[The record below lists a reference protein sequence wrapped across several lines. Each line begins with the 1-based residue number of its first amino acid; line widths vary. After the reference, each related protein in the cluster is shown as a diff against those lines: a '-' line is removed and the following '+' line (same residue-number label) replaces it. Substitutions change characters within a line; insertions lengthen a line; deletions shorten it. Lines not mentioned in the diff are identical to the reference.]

1 MEINS
6 TRNNAIKIL
15 LTIFGV
21 LGIIVSLYL
30 SYGIYFSQWNDPFTH
45 SSFKVYFLILATL
58 YIFFNCLTGINKSF
72 VSRGFYKELVV
83 CINEVL
89 ILVSLLILVLFWMH
103 RLWDS
108 HRLVIGFFAVF
119 FLVIDWSLRV
129 LIKNF
134 LIKVYL
140 KSKFA
145 KRLLIVTDKKNA
157 KGVCSDLF
165 ENLDWTRQICG
176 VSIINSKQ
184 IDNTS
189 TDSSLDKGY
198 LTKAKEEYCNLD
210 TIEVSLGN
218 SIDVVSGLNDLLD
231 YVTKNN
237 VDEVFV
243 HTEAIYSN
251 DMLKDTLSKIEEMG
265 VRVNVRINIDVFNY
279 LPNSYIKIDKLGKYQ
294 CVSVSRNFY
303 SYKKIVAK
311 HILDYI
317 GGIVGFLIFGLIYCI
332 LGPIIKLDSKG
343 PILYSQPR
351 VGKNGRLFKCYKFR
365 SMVTNADALKQK
377 LASQNEM
384 QGLMFKMENDP
395 RITKVGKFIRK
406 TSLDELPQFINVLKG
421 DMSLVGTR
429 PPTVDEYEKYT
440 SNQKARVSMTTG
452 LTGLWQISGRSDIKS
467 FDDVVKLDME
477 YIDNWSIWLDIKI
490 ILMTVWVVV
499 MGRGAK

>member
-15 LTIFGV
+15 LSIFGV
-21 LGIIVSLYL
+21 VAIIVALYL

-45 SSFKVYFLILATL
+45 SSLKVYFLILATL

-72 VSRGFYKELVV
+72 VSRGFYKEFVV

-103 RLWDS
+103 RLFDS

-119 FLVIDWSLRV
+119 FLFIDWSLRV

-145 KRLLIVTDKKNA
+145 KRLLIVTDDKCANN
-157 KGVCSDLF
+157 VCCNLF
-165 ENLDWTRQICG
+165 EDLDWTRQICG
-176 VSIINSKQ
+176 VSVIVQKD
-184 IDNTS
+184 IDNS
-189 TDSSLDKGY
+189 TLDDSLDKD
-198 LTKAKEEYCNLD
+198 TFVTSKED
-210 TIEVSLGN
+210 N
-218 SIDVVSGLNDLLD
+218 SILSEIKVNEESSISVVSGLDDLLD

-351 VGKNGRLFKCYKFR
+351 VGKNGRIFKCYKFR
-365 SMVTNADALKQK
+365 SMVTNADELKQK
-377 LASQNEM
+377 LASKNEM

-490 ILMTVWVVV
+490 ILMTIFVVLK
-499 MGRGAK
+499 GSGAK

>member
-15 LTIFGV
+15 LSIFGV
-21 LGIIVSLYL
+21 VAIIVALYL

-45 SSFKVYFLILATL
+45 SSLKVYFLILATL

-72 VSRGFYKELVV
+72 VSRGFYKEFVV

-103 RLWDS
+103 RLFDS

-119 FLVIDWSLRV
+119 FLFIDWSLRV

-145 KRLLIVTDKKNA
+145 KRLLIVTDDKCANN
-157 KGVCSDLF
+157 VCCNLF
-165 ENLDWTRQICG
+165 EDLDWTRQICG
-176 VSIINSKQ
+176 VSVIVQKD
-184 IDNTS
+184 IDNS
-189 TDSSLDKGY
+189 TLDDSLDKD
-198 LTKAKEEYCNLD
+198 TFVTSKED
-210 TIEVSLGN
+210 N
-218 SIDVVSGLNDLLD
+218 SILSEIKVNEESSISVVSGLDDLLD

-351 VGKNGRLFKCYKFR
+351 VGKNGRIFKCYKFR
-365 SMVTNADALKQK
+365 SMVTNADELKQK
-377 LASQNEM
+377 LASKNEM

-440 SNQKARVSMTTG
+440 SQQKARVSMTTG

-477 YIDNWSIWLDIKI
+477 YIDNWSIWLDVKI
-490 ILMTVWVVV
+490 ILMTVLVVIK
-499 MGRGAK
+499 GSGAK

>member
-15 LTIFGV
+15 LSIFGV
-21 LGIIVSLYL
+21 VGIIVSLYL
-30 SYGIYFSQWNDPFTH
+30 SYGFYFSQWNDPFTH

-72 VSRGFYKELVV
+72 VSRGFYKEFVV

-145 KRLLIVTDKKNA
+145 KRLLIITDVKNA
-157 KGVCSDLF
+157 TSVCCNLF
-165 ENLDWTRQICG
+165 DDLDWTRQVCG
-176 VSIINSKQ
+176 VSVIDKNNLDNSTKKL
-184 IDNTS
+184 
-189 TDSSLDKGY
+189 SLDKVSSEK
-198 LTKAKEEYCNLD
+198 TNEQKCNQD
-210 TIEVSLGN
+210 VIEICDDCRIN
-218 SIDVVSGLNDLLD
+218 VVSGLNDLLD

-243 HTEAIYSN
+243 YTDAVYSN
-251 DMLKDTLSKIEEMG
+251 DLLKNTLSKIEEMG
-265 VRVNVRINIDVFNY
+265 VRVNVRINIDVFKY

-317 GGIVGFLIFGLIYCI
+317 GGIVGFLIFVLTYCI

-351 VGKNGRLFKCYKFR
+351 VGKNGRIFKCYKFR
-365 SMVTNADALKQK
+365 SMVTNADELKK
-377 LASQNEM
+377 MLACKNEM

-467 FDDVVKLDME
+467 FDDVIKLDME

-490 ILMTVWVVV
+490 ILMTIFVVLK
-499 MGRGAK
+499 GSGAK

>member
-15 LTIFGV
+15 LSIFGV
-21 LGIIVSLYL
+21 VAIIVALYL

-45 SSFKVYFLILATL
+45 SSLKVYFLILATL

-72 VSRGFYKELVV
+72 VSRGFYKEFVV

-103 RLWDS
+103 RLFDS

-119 FLVIDWSLRV
+119 FLFIDWSLRV

-145 KRLLIVTDKKNA
+145 KRLLIVTDDKCANN
-157 KGVCSDLF
+157 VCCNLF
-165 ENLDWTRQICG
+165 EDLDWTRQICG
-176 VSIINSKQ
+176 VSVIVQKD
-184 IDNTS
+184 IDNS
-189 TDSSLDKGY
+189 TLDDSLDKD
-198 LTKAKEEYCNLD
+198 TFVTSKED
-210 TIEVSLGN
+210 N
-218 SIDVVSGLNDLLD
+218 SILSEIKVNEESSISVVSGLDDLLD

-351 VGKNGRLFKCYKFR
+351 VGKNGRIFKCYKFR
-365 SMVTNADALKQK
+365 SMVTNADELKQK
-377 LASQNEM
+377 LASKNEM

-467 FDDVVKLDME
+467 FDDVIKLDME

-490 ILMTVWVVV
+490 ILMTIFVVLK
-499 MGRGAK
+499 GSGAK

>member
-6 TRNNAIKIL
+6 TRDTVLKFLIS
-15 LTIFGV
+15 IFGV
-21 LGIIVSLYL
+21 FGIVVALYL
-30 SYGIYFSQWNDPFTH
+30 AYGTYFSQWNDPFSH
-45 SSFKVYFLILATL
+45 SSFKVYFLILVAV
-58 YIFFNCLTGINKSF
+58 YVFFNCLTGINKSF
-72 VSRGFYKELVV
+72 VNRGYYKEFVV
-83 CINEVL
+83 CLNEVL

-103 RLWDS
+103 RLFDS
-108 HRLVIGFFAVF
+108 HRLVIGFFSVF
-119 FLVIDWSLRV
+119 FLVIDWTFRV
-129 LIKNF
+129 VIKNF

-145 KRLLIVTDKKNA
+145 KRLLIVTDNA
-157 KGVCSDLF
+157 NVRRVCLNLF
-165 ENLDWTRQICG
+165 ASIDWTRQICG
-176 VSIINSKQ
+176 VSIIDKKNQEMTYYIQ
-184 IDNTS
+184 ID
-189 TDSSLDKGY
+189 K
-198 LTKAKEEYCNLD
+198 
-210 TIEVSLGN
+210 
-218 SIDVVSGLNDLLD
+218 SIDEDKTLNSSVVDNVRINVVSELDSLLD

-243 HTEAIYSN
+243 YTEAVHSN

-303 SYKKIVAK
+303 SYKKIIAK

-317 GGIVGFLIFGLIYCI
+317 GGIVGFLIFGLTYCI

-440 SNQKARVSMTTG
+440 SQQKARVSMTTG

-490 ILMTVWVVV
+490 IIMTVWVVV

>member
-15 LTIFGV
+15 LSIFGV
-21 LGIIVSLYL
+21 VAIIVALYL

-45 SSFKVYFLILATL
+45 SSLKVYFLILATL

-72 VSRGFYKELVV
+72 VSRGFYKEFVV

-103 RLWDS
+103 RLFDS

-119 FLVIDWSLRV
+119 FLFIDWSLRV

-145 KRLLIVTDKKNA
+145 KRLLIVTDDKCANN
-157 KGVCSDLF
+157 VCCNLF
-165 ENLDWTRQICG
+165 EDLDWTRQICG
-176 VSIINSKQ
+176 VSVIVQKD
-184 IDNTS
+184 IDNS
-189 TDSSLDKGY
+189 TLDDSLDKD
-198 LTKAKEEYCNLD
+198 TFVTSKED
-210 TIEVSLGN
+210 N
-218 SIDVVSGLNDLLD
+218 SILSEIKVNEESSISVVSGLDDLLD

-243 HTEAIYSN
+243 HTDAIYSN
-251 DMLKDTLSKIEEMG
+251 DLLKNTLSKIEEMG
-265 VRVNVRINIDVFNY
+265 VRVNVRINIDVFKY

-317 GGIVGFLIFGLIYCI
+317 GGIVGFLIFGLTYCI
-332 LGPIIKLDSKG
+332 LGPIIKIDSKG
-343 PILYSQPR
+343 PVLYSQPR
-351 VGKNGRLFKCYKFR
+351 VGKNGRIFKCYKFR

-477 YIDNWSIWLDIKI
+477 YIDNWSIWLDVKI
-490 ILMTVWVVV
+490 ILLTVWVVV

>member
-15 LTIFGV
+15 LSIFGV
-21 LGIIVSLYL
+21 VAIIVALYL

-45 SSFKVYFLILATL
+45 SSLKVYFLILATL

-72 VSRGFYKELVV
+72 VSRGFYKEFVV

-103 RLWDS
+103 RLFDS

-119 FLVIDWSLRV
+119 FLFIDWSLRV

-145 KRLLIVTDKKNA
+145 KRLLIVTDDKCANN
-157 KGVCSDLF
+157 VCCNLF
-165 ENLDWTRQICG
+165 EDLDWTRQICG
-176 VSIINSKQ
+176 VSVIVQKD
-184 IDNTS
+184 IDNS
-189 TDSSLDKGY
+189 TLDDSLDKD
-198 LTKAKEEYCNLD
+198 TFVTSKED
-210 TIEVSLGN
+210 N
-218 SIDVVSGLNDLLD
+218 SILSEIKVNEESSISVVSGLDDLLD

-243 HTEAIYSN
+243 HTDAIYSN
-251 DMLKDTLSKIEEMG
+251 DLLKNTLSKIEEMG
-265 VRVNVRINIDVFNY
+265 VRVNVRINIDVFKY

-303 SYKKIVAK
+303 SYKKVVAK

-317 GGIVGFLIFGLIYCI
+317 GGMVGFLIFGIIYCI
-332 LGPIIKLDSKG
+332 LGPIIKIDSKG

-351 VGKNGRLFKCYKFR
+351 VGKNGRIFKCYKFR
-365 SMVTNADALKQK
+365 SMVTNADELKQK
-377 LASQNEM
+377 LASKNEM

-440 SNQKARVSMTTG
+440 SQQKARVSMTTG

-477 YIDNWSIWLDIKI
+477 YIDNWSIWLDVKI
-490 ILMTVWVVV
+490 ILMTVLVVIK
-499 MGRGAK
+499 GSGAK